1 MLALGEPCLFVEDKV
16 IYTRRMFPDSRRS
29 ARRDGGVAR
38 VVRESGRL
46 RPHRA
51 RRHGDRALTRCAAA
65 DRAGGRRPS
74 GGARPGCSRS
84 HLDLPPAAHVVV
96 AEDSTGG
103 GTWGAEVAHH
113 VHARH
118 FADLAAPVTLVH
130 AADTVIPTAPHLE
143 RRSARERRDHLRR
156 HGEDRTWLRSRC
168 PSSTPTTT
176 SYLLLA
182 WLAADGQ
189 AVAAGTPVAEVETSK
204 AVEEL
209 TAATSGVL
217 RHRAATGADITPGQV
232 IALVDDPAVPAAAP
246 IGHPVNAEGP
256 TITAPARARMAE
268 LGVTA
273 ERVAALGRPIIRR
286 ADIDALAGLDTAPA
300 TTAATPVPGSTVDE
314 RAVSLSRNQRAVAR
328 TVTRS
333 AATIPAAY
341 TAMTIDVGAALDQT
355 ARLARAVR
363 RPVGLAELFVAAI
376 GSVHAEQPMCFARLD
391 DDGTTVHPSGAA
403 HVGVTVDLGEGLYVP
418 VVGTPAPRR
427 SPRSPGH

>member
-1 MLALGEPCLFVEDKV
+1 M
-16 IYTRRMFPDSRRS
+16 
-29 ARRDGGVAR
+29 
-38 VVRESGRL
+38 
-46 RPHRA
+46 
-51 RRHGDRALTRCAAA
+51 
-65 DRAGGRRPS
+65 
-74 GGARPGCSRS
+74 
-84 HLDLPPAAHVVV
+84 
-96 AEDSTGG
+96 AEIAVPKLNTND
-103 GTWGAEVAHH
+103 
-113 VHARH
+113 
-118 FADLAAPVTLVH
+118 D
-130 AADTVIPTAPHLE
+130 
-143 RRSARERRDHLRR
+143 
-156 HGEDRTWLRSRC
+156 
-168 PSSTPTTT
+168 

-182 WLAADGQ
+182 WLAPDGQ

-246 IGHPVNAEGP
+246 IGRPVNAEGP

-314 RAVSLSRNQRAVAR
+314 RAVSLSRNQRACRAHRDTLGRHDPGRLHRDDDRRRRRARPDREAGTRGAAAGRPGR
-328 TVTRS
+328 TVRRR
-333 AATIPAAY
+333 
-341 TAMTIDVGAALDQT
+341 DRVGA
-355 ARLARAVR
+355 RRAADVLR
-363 RPVGLAELFVAAI
+363 
-376 GSVHAEQPMCFARLD
+376 RLD

-418 VVGTPAPRR
+418 VVRDAGTATIAEIARTLTRHRVTAAGGTFRQSDLDGAGITLTLHLDAHVSLAIRSCFRVRRARWR
-427 SPRSPGH
+427 SPPRAPSCTSTTTAGRRPGP